1 MLKIDWMIWKTWRYT
16 LHKIVKQNFKTHCL
30 HYLFQASLEKTYEE
44 LTNSKTHSGDKLK
57 ALEDN
62 LTNLEN
68 DLNGN
73 KQKIE
78 DANGIIKRQ
87 TEQLLEQA
95 TDLQD
100 FKVHL
105 HSTCLQGEC
114 FPKKSYLQKFF
125 ISV

>member
-1 MLKIDWMIWKTWRYT
+1 MEYAESNIKDAQDRLDDMKDLK
-16 LHKIVKQNFKTHCL
+16 
-30 HYLFQASLEKTYEE
+30 ASLEKTHEE

-100 FKVHL
+100 FKVFIH
-105 HSTCLQGEC
+105 GEY
-114 FPKKSYLQKFF
+114 FPEKSLDTKNFHFYLA
-125 ISV
+125 

>member
-1 MLKIDWMIWKTWRYT
+1 MCFCFN
-16 LHKIVKQNFKTHCL
+16 HFIVLPF
-30 HYLFQASLEKTYEE
+30 FQASLEKTHEE

-100 FKVHL
+100 FKVFIH
-105 HSTCLQGEC
+105 GEY
-114 FPKKSYLQKFF
+114 FPEKSLDTKNFHFYLA
-125 ISV
+125 

>member
-1 MLKIDWMIWKTWRYT
+1 M
-16 LHKIVKQNFKTHCL
+16 
-30 HYLFQASLEKTYEE
+30 
-44 LTNSKTHSGDKLK
+44 TNSKTHSGDKLK

-100 FKVHL
+100 FKVHIL
-105 HSTCLQGEC
+105 GKRFSKI
-114 FPKKSYLQKFF
+114 F
-125 ISV
+125 

>member
-1 MLKIDWMIWKTWRYT
+1 M
-16 LHKIVKQNFKTHCL
+16 
-30 HYLFQASLEKTYEE
+30 
-44 LTNSKTHSGDKLK
+44 TNSKTHSGDKLK

-100 FKVHL
+100 FKVYL
-105 HSTCLQGEC
+105 HSTCLQGEY
-114 FPKKSYLQKFF
+114 FPKNLLIPNIF
-125 ISV
+125 ISI